1 MLRPTSTSAIS
12 MDRIS
17 KAVPSSSPL
26 SKTVLE
32 ICSGDSSTS
41 VCISEEP
48 TVETMPSP
56 TRAITVASP
65 APPTS
70 RSMLARTV
78 TRALTRNS
86 IPFFATA
93 PTTGVS
99 MTFGLTLICT
109 ASSTSRPARSMAQ
122 ARSKVRLIAARCA
135 AIRASMTRS
144 TLPPAR

>member
-56 TRAITVASP
+56 TRAITVAS
-65 APPTS
+65 

-122 ARSKVRLIAARCA
+122 ARSKVRLMAARCA